1 MSKHH
6 WMSQKII
13 TVREIIDDTK
23 LTRIVHYI
31 TKDRTMAEYDSPK
44 SRGMRKKYE
53 DRNLDKYGQTTTIAG
68 GIERRKK
75 KKKIVGRDRSNTS
88 RVGVG
93 TLEPDKNKTEPKS
106 KSILKQPER
115 LGENEKTKKRGFFSR
130 LFRRRGSQNNRGPE
144 RACEKQS
151 DAVNSFLCVN
161 AVITICHESQS
172 RH

>member
-13 TVREIIDDTK
+13 TVRESIDGTK

-31 TKDRTMAEYDSPK
+31 TKDRTMAGYDSPK

-75 KKKIVGRDRSNTS
+75 KKKIVKKM
-88 RVGVG
+88 
-93 TLEPDKNKTEPKS
+93 PDCSYKTNVAMS
-106 KSILKQPER
+106 YFW
-115 LGENEKTKKRGFFSR
+115 G
-130 LFRRRGSQNNRGPE
+130 
-144 RACEKQS
+144 
-151 DAVNSFLCVN
+151 
-161 AVITICHESQS
+161 
-172 RH
+172 